1 MKLKFNLK
9 SLAVALMI
17 AAAPLPMTAYAA
29 PGNLSIVQ
37 KSFAAPEEA
46 GKALAD
52 AVRAK
57 DVEALLAVVG
67 PKSRS
72 WLFSGDKVADREA
85 WDKFLLAYERKNSIS
100 QGADG
105 RAMLMVG
112 DGDWSF
118 PAPLVKK
125 DGSWIFDSAA
135 GREEIIN
142 RRVGENELSAIQ
154 TLLATVDAQRE
165 YAAAD
170 LDGNGYN
177 DYARRFI
184 SSAGAKDGLY
194 WPATANQPLSPLG
207 PLVGE
212 AAREGYRHKGG
223 QGKEPQPYH
232 GYNFRMLTAQGVNAP
247 GGAYSYLVNDRMIGG
262 FAVVAYPAKY
272 GVSGV
277 MTFVVNHDG
286 TVYQKNLGKNTKIE
300 ALRMRRFNPD
310 SSWNEAK

>member
-1 MKLKFNLK
+1 MKPKFNLK
-9 SLAVALMI
+9 TLAVALLI
-17 AAAPLPMTAYAA
+17 ATAPLPMAAYAA
-29 PGNLSIVQ
+29 PANQSVVQ
-37 KSFAAPEEA
+37 KTFAAPEDA

-52 AVRAK
+52 AVSAK
-57 DVEALLAVVG
+57 DVGALLAVVG

-72 WLFSGDKVADREA
+72 WLFSGDEVADREA

-100 QGADG
+100 QSADG
-105 RAMLMVG
+105 RAMLLVG

-125 DGSWIFDSAA
+125 EGAWVFDSAA

-170 LDGNGYN
+170 LDGNGFN

-194 WPATANQPLSPLG
+194 WPATANRLSGRSRLLEVKSPRLTG
-207 PLVGE
+207 
-212 AAREGYRHKGG
+212 AASGNNPASQRTMPASKVS
-223 QGKEPQPYH
+223 
-232 GYNFRMLTAQGVNAP
+232 TAQRKATLTFGLSVL
-247 GGAYSYLVNDRMIGG
+247 SDR
-262 FAVVAYPAKY
+262 
-272 GVSGV
+272 
-277 MTFVVNHDG
+277 
-286 TVYQKNLGKNTKIE
+286 
-300 ALRMRRFNPD
+300 RR
-310 SSWNEAK
+310 